1 MTHDDPDL
9 ELRKRF
15 AESRRADESA
25 APDFGALLGRPRR
38 AGTTRSPGRRLA
50 LAASLALAA
59 AAAALL
65 LRERPPSPGAGAGAG
80 DLPPAAGAL
89 VAWKSP
95 TASLLRTP
103 GAELSARVPALVPR
117 VPVFAAVTLPQ
128 TTKGADR

>member
-38 AGTTRSPGRRLA
+38 AGPTRSPGRRLA

-65 LRERPPSPGAGAGAG
+65 LRERPPSPGAGE
-80 DLPPAAGAL
+80 LPPAAGAL